1 MLEKPQK
8 AKAVDEMVF
17 GQINTFDNDQSD
29 TVGVDVYSRGSLL
42 IADLTHINSLSILS
56 VYDNKGVIVKSV
68 KSNGLEIVKIRVPTK
83 GVNRIQI
90 QNGANLFTQELTF
103 H

>member
-1 MLEKPQK
+1 MLEKTQN
-8 AKAVDEMVF
+8 AGNEMALAQVNVF
-17 GQINTFDNDQSD
+17 NDDQSE
-29 TVGVDVYSRGSLL
+29 TVGVDVYSKGSLL
-42 IADLTHINSLSILS
+42 IADLTHVNSLSILS

-68 KSNGLEIVKIRVPTK
+68 KSNGLEIVKIKVPTK

>member
-1 MLEKPQK
+1 MLEKTQS
-8 AKAVDEMVF
+8 DGNEIVF
-17 GQINTFDNDQSD
+17 GQMNAFDNDQSD
-29 TVGVDVYSRGSLL
+29 TVGVDVYSSGSLL

-56 VYDNKGVIVKSV
+56 VYDNKGIIVKSV
-68 KSNGLEIVKIRVPTK
+68 KSNGKEIVKIKVPTK

-90 QNGANLFTQELTF
+90 QNGANLFIQELTF